1 MVVRISRSCKNR
13 AHLNGI
19 CSNLHETSPRLY
31 IILQEGKAIAGSCIC
46 VRQIVAGMKL
56 WTQ

>member
-1 MVVRISRSCKNR
+1 MGVQTSRSRKNR

-19 CSNLHETSPRLY
+19 CSNLHETSPRRY
-31 IILQEGKAIAGSCIC
+31 IILQEGKAVAGSCIR
-46 VRQIVAGMKL
+46 VRQIVAGVKL